1 MLRGDIEALAESLLD
16 SLHLDRVT
24 CARTTA
30 ELCGFTVAE
39 VDTKSCVLGDVIC
52 VQRSRP
58 ERQNFAVLHELAHA
72 VLRHEGVEDHEHYA
86 NLLASA
92 LLLPRRD
99 FKRSLRNLGW
109 DFRALKSEYPAASF
123 EAIGRRIC
131 AVSDATLWARDVSQG
146 LVYEWQAGRRRK
158 RPPEVTEALDWLC
171 TTSEPW
177 HSPSAV
183 RVEVEGWIRAIA
195 IH

>member
-1 MLRGDIEALAESLLD
+1 MD
-16 SLHLDRVT
+16 SLCISIGSR
-24 CARTTA
+24 ARTTA
-30 ELCGFTVAE
+30 GNSGFTVAE

-58 ERQNFAVLHELAHA
+58 DAKTLQSCTSSRTRFCAMRAWKTTSTTP
-72 VLRHEGVEDHEHYA
+72 

-109 DFRALKSEYPAASF
+109 DFRALKSEYPAASLRQSAGVF
-123 EAIGRRIC
+123 
-131 AVSDATLWARDVSQG
+131 ARSLTPHCG
-146 LVYEWQAGRRRK
+146 LVTCHKVLCTEWQAGRRRK